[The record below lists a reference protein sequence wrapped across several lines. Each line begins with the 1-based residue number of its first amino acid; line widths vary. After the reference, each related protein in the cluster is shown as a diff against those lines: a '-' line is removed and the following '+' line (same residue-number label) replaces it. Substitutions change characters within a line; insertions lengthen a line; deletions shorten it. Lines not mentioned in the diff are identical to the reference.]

1 MPDVGILNLQI
12 HDDSAKAAEGLSK
25 LVAKLKEMKEATTGI
40 KLATVA
46 SGLKRI
52 NEALGKIDT
61 GAVDKLNAITA
72 ALEKLGNVAG
82 NVGGIKISFGSGKSQ
97 DLGALAEQTH
107 AARVAAAQATS
118 GFEELK
124 SSVQEISAQDTAIA
138 ISTEDIQK
146 ANEQLD
152 FSKFDPSKLP
162 LGALGMQI
170 SDTAKEMYKW
180 GDAVKDSFESVQQMK
195 SSELLNSFRETEAAM
210 KASNSAMQD
219 FGASTNEAAE
229 GFENISSGIQE
240 ISELDRTMKD
250 VSTNIDSV
258 GQSAQEA
265 APELERLDD
274 AIEFARK
281 WNASSGASANGG
293 ADIESAKRYLEE
305 FNAIANTN
313 ERIEELTTKLGL
325 AITKYDKELSKG
337 TPNESTLNGLA
348 LQING
353 LIRQID
359 TLNSKSVNLDFA
371 KNITPEGLD
380 ELSKIDRLI
389 LKREE
394 LIRTLHEE
402 MEANKLSIPQMM
414 TRQNQIDELTEK
426 IERLKEKE
434 EEEHAAR
441 LSIRETNEM
450 AQRIGQIDLLIEKSE
465 EAKAAYNALINDP
478 NSTNGER
485 LAAALK
491 INKAELD
498 IKQYNELQGLLA
510 NVSPEVQKFAKEQLD
525 AGVSASTL
533 KNKLFDLDGELKQK
547 KGDLRDVADETK
559 SLKQSF
565 LETMFGAE
573 GLKGAFKRMFP
584 TISGLLSRFKQ
595 LVKYRMLRAVIRQ
608 IAEGFREGTE
618 NYYRYSQAIGGE
630 FATKMDNAATAL
642 LQMKNSVGAAAAPL
656 ISSLIPYLQMAV
668 DWFINIVNYANQFV
682 ALLRGQTTWSRAVP
696 KTTKAFEDQTKAA
709 KKAGAAV
716 KDLLADWDEL
726 NIIQSE
732 SGGGSGAAGT
742 SAAEDYLNMFEE
754 VSEYEDAVKSIGN
767 IFKNTFG
774 DALEAAKL
782 IGAAILGWKVNK
794 AFGGILGKLG
804 RIATGIVLE
813 IVGVELA
820 YNSGFD
826 AGLNGWNEG
835 NIIGAVG
842 GSLATALGGFLITSA
857 LGFGGGVGLAI
868 GLGVGIVATLYGYI
882 KGQQKAADA
891 VKWGNLHL
899 TAEEVKEYVRKQ
911 FTFDVTAEIDALHTS
926 ITDMRGA
933 KEEADAK
940 ITEFEKTLKEAEV
953 NISMG
958 VNSDPNGTTVQDAL
972 TSAQEAVK
980 SLQGLITSTNTGIEI
995 GLKYLP
1001 MTDSEGNDISSQFL
1015 ESVEVAET
1023 PLKDY
1028 LFGLGKDMAKAMYD
1042 GEAAG
1047 WDEGTTKAAIDL
1059 MEKQKRIVERAKELE
1074 NDRKF
1079 NESINKTF
1087 DGVVKDGVF
1096 DRETA
1101 EAAFAEQK
1109 KQIDEWTEAART
1121 QAREYAA
1128 NLEYLADLA
1137 QSAAEVETEN
1147 GNYDVA
1153 AELTRSA
1160 EELRT
1165 KAKERIEQVE
1175 TDIEA
1180 KLKKTKENIGNQ
1192 WAEMLSS
1199 VYGEDVGSKIKEKI
1213 AHTQYGDGGYY
1224 VGYILDE
1231 ITGLGHETDFGK
1243 VLKKGGTA
1251 KQIAEGLKEVFAET
1265 YRDLGN
1271 AFSFE
1276 YQAPSIVDEILDEFV
1291 GNPLDLMDSDAKK
1304 QLKQALIDYYNDESF
1319 GTDVYNN
1326 LFDIHTEVPV
1336 EVEPVPE
1343 IVGAET
1349 TESFDFDAEGG
1360 VVDVPIEFSISTE
1373 EQQALR
1379 DAIESAMSDGMMDTS
1394 EAMDLMFRYGWS
1406 NYENMLKELQY
1417 NLDEEGRNRGMMNRP
1432 IGMIASAGVSDVG
1445 GGRPDL
1451 YRPVVTPEPEDDQRQ
1466 VNNTA
1471 TGVQMGVG
1479 NLYDALQSILR
1490 VAEAISRKEFTVN
1503 VTPSTAAGA
1512 WAGASTTLFEKA
1524 HG

>member
-25 LVAKLKEMKEATTGI
+25 LVAKLEEMKDATSKIRLGTVATGI
-40 KLATVA
+40 K
-46 SGLKRI
+46 RI
-52 NEALGKIDT
+52 NDELSKVQPSAIYKLKQLVDVMEKI
-61 GAVDKLNAITA
+61 GSIS
-72 ALEKLGNVAG
+72 G
-82 NVGGIKISFGSGKSQ
+82 NVGGIRISFGGRGQ
-97 DLGALAEQTH
+97 NAEDMAAQLQ
-107 AARVAAAQATS
+107 AARDAVAQTTAGFEQIGQRVQEDTQGAEAFANTMGRVNEIVQQTGWTAQATAEQFAQMFQVMNSIRMGGALGGGASPFALGDGTGGS
-118 GFEELK
+118 GADWTEWKEGAIEVEGTVTEAMDAIRIGAGEAIPLLTGVVEATSEISASMQDAADGGEQLGNAASEFEAVKE
-124 SSVQEISAQDTAIA
+124 SVQETTAA
-138 ISTEDIQK
+138 L
-146 ANEQLD
+146 NEYD
-152 FSKFDPSKLP
+152 
-162 LGALGMQI
+162 
-170 SDTAKEMYKW
+170 E
-180 GDAVKDSFESVQQMK
+180 
-195 SSELLNSFRETEAAM
+195 
-210 KASNSAMQD
+210 
-219 FGASTNEAAE
+219 
-229 GFENISSGIQE
+229 
-240 ISELDRTMKD
+240 
-250 VSTNIDSV
+250 
-258 GQSAQEA
+258 
-265 APELERLDD
+265 
-274 AIEFARK
+274 AIEFARQ
-281 WNASSGASANGG
+281 WNASGAATAGYKGEES
-293 ADIESAKRYLEE
+293 ADIAYVNNLIQSASEADLLSMRIDSLRDKLYQMASGGKASGDQIARMVAQIQSLQSKFNKLTGAVDDTKRSLSE
-305 FNAIANTN
+305 IAF
-313 ERIEELTTKLGL
+313 G
-325 AITKYDKELSKG
+325 S
-337 TPNESTLNGLA
+337 NGL
-348 LQING
+348 N
-353 LIRQID
+353 
-359 TLNSKSVNLDFA
+359 
-371 KNITPEGLD
+371 
-380 ELSKIDRLI
+380 
-389 LKREE
+389 
-394 LIRTLHEE
+394 
-402 MEANKLSIPQMM
+402 
-414 TRQNQIDELTEK
+414 
-426 IERLKEKE
+426 
-434 EEEHAAR
+434 
-441 LSIRETNEM
+441 
-450 AQRIGQIDLLIEKSE
+450 
-465 EAKAAYNALINDP
+465 
-478 NSTNGER
+478 
-485 LAAALK
+485 
-491 INKAELD
+491 
-498 IKQYNELQGLLA
+498 
-510 NVSPEVQKFAKEQLD
+510 
-525 AGVSASTL
+525 
-533 KNKLFDLDGELKQK
+533 
-547 KGDLRDVADETK
+547 
-559 SLKQSF
+559 
-565 LETMFGAE
+565 
-573 GLKGAFKRMFP
+573 GAFKRMFP

-595 LVKYRMLRAVIRQ
+595 LVKYRMLRAVIKQ

-642 LQMKNSVGAAAAPL
+642 LQMKNSTGAAAAPL
-656 ISSLIPYLQMAV
+656 INSLIPYLQMAV

-696 KTTKAFEDQTKAA
+696 KATKAFDDQTKAA
-709 KKAGAAV
+709 KKTGAAI

-754 VSEYEDAVKSIGN
+754 VSEYEDWIQSLGD

-774 DALEAAKL
+774 DALTTAGL
-782 IGAAILGWKVNK
+782 IGAAILGWKVSK
-794 AFGGILGKLG
+794 AFNGVLGKLG

-820 YNSGFD
+820 YNSGWD
-826 AGLNGWNEG
+826 AGMNGWNAG

-842 GSLATALGGFLITSA
+842 GTLATAIGGSLITSA
-857 LGFGGGVGLAI
+857 VGLGSGVGFAI

-891 VKWGNLHL
+891 VKWGNLHM
-899 TAEEVKEYVRKQ
+899 TAEEVKEYVRSQ
-911 FTFDVTAEIDALHTS
+911 FTFDVTAEINALHTS
-926 ITDMRGA
+926 ITDMQGA

-940 ITEFEKTLKEAEV
+940 IAEFEKTLNEAKV

-958 VNSDPNGTTVQDAL
+958 VNGDPEGTTVKDAL
-972 TSAQEAVK
+972 FSAQSAVAA
-980 SLQGLITSTNTGIEI
+980 LQNLITQTNTGIEI

-1165 KAKERIEQVE
+1165 KAKERIEQIE
-1175 TDIEA
+1175 TDIET

-1192 WAEMLSS
+1192 WDKMLSS
-1199 VYGEDVGSKIKEKI
+1199 VYGEDVGNKIKEMI

-1224 VGYILDE
+1224 FGYILDE
-1231 ITGLGHETDFGK
+1231 ITGLGHETAVGK

-1251 KQIAEGLKEVFAET
+1251 EQIAEGLKEVFAEA
-1265 YRDLGN
+1265 YQDLGN
-1271 AFSFE
+1271 AAFSIE
-1276 YQAPSIVDEILDEFV
+1276 YQGPSIVDQILDSFV
-1291 GNPLDLMDSDAKK
+1291 SNPLSIMDSDAKE
-1304 QLKQALIDYYNDESF
+1304 QLKQFLIDYYDSEQF

-1326 LFDIHTEVPV
+1326 LFAIHTEVPV

-1343 IVGAET
+1343 IVGTETQDTFDIEAEAGT
-1349 TESFDFDAEGG
+1349 GG
-1360 VVDVPIEFSISTE
+1360 IDVPITFDADASGIK
-1373 EQQALR
+1373 Q
-1379 DAIESAMSDGMMDTS
+1379 AIEDAMADGIMETS
-1394 EAMDLMFRYGWS
+1394 ESMDIMVKYGWQQ
-1406 NYENMLKELQY
+1406 YEDALKELQY
-1417 NLDEEGRNRGMMNRP
+1417 NLDEEGMNRGKIRHV
-1432 IGMIASAGVSDVG
+1432 GYIASAGVSDVG
-1445 GGRPDL
+1445 YGRF
-1451 YRPVVTPEPEDDQRQ
+1451 TPFNANTQTTEQDDQRQ

-1471 TGVQMGVG
+1471 SGVERGVG

-1490 VAEAISRKEFTVN
+1490 VAEAINRKEFTVN
-1503 VTPSTAAGA
+1503 VTPSATWG
-1512 WAGASTTLFEKA
+1512 GFNSKSNREFEKVT
-1524 HG
+1524 G